1 VNQQAQN
8 RPIQMLTPEQARSRR
23 ARNIAISLTI
33 GCLAILFYGI
43 TLVKLGMRMGQM

>member
-1 VNQQAQN
+1 MNQQAQN

-23 ARNIAISLTI
+23 ARNIAVSLTI